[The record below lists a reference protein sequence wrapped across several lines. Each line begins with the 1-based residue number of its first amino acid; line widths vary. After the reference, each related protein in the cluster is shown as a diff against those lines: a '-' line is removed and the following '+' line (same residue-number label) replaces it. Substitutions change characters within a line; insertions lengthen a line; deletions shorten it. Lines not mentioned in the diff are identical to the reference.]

1 MEWLKKMNAAI
12 EFVDANINKKID
24 YKKAAQI
31 ACCSLSRFQNMF
43 LFISDI
49 TLSEYVRR
57 RRMALSAKELID
69 SEIKII
75 DLALKYGYESPEA
88 FTRSFKAFHGISPSD
103 SRKFKKFIDYPKIS
117 VQIQITGGHFNMES
131 PSKMKAYKD
140 ILVKVERVSFP
151 ESFKAV
157 GLPYKDGFANIDDYH
172 ENYKDKVRNKYE
184 PYMEIGMGLSYDEG
198 GDYIFGCRVHSLDD
212 YIKGMTAV
220 DTGFKNFA
228 VVTFRSESF
237 MKLVGGEDGPGEG
250 MQTASEYINNVWLPE
265 HIDDVELYKPDEIEH
280 KVFKMNDGSIVG
292 GCHPIEIYID
302 TGDANPEMCYYIPLK
317 NKQAKEEVQ

>member
-1 MEWLKKMNAAI
+1 MEWLKRMNAAI
-12 EFVDANINKKID
+12 EFVDENINEKTD
-24 YKKAAQI
+24 YRKAAEI

-49 TLSEYVRR
+49 PLSEYVRR
-57 RRMALSAKELID
+57 RRMALSAKELIG

-103 SRKFKKFIDYPKIS
+103 SRRFKKFIDYPKIS

-131 PSKMKAYKD
+131 PNKMKAYKD
-140 ILVKVERVSFP
+140 ILVKVERVSYA

-157 GLPYKDGFANIDDYH
+157 GLPYRKGFANIGDYH
-172 ENYKDKVRNKYE
+172 ENYRDKVRNKYE
-184 PYMEIGMGLSYDEG
+184 PTMEIGMGLSYDEG
-198 GDYIFGCRVHSLDD
+198 GDYIFGCRVTSLDD
-212 YIKGMTAV
+212 CIEGMVAV

-250 MQTASEYINNVWLPE
+250 MQTANEYINNVWLPE
-265 HIDDVELYKPDEIEH
+265 NMGDIDLYKPGEIEH
-280 KVFKMNDGSIVG
+280 KVFKMNNGNIVG
-292 GCHPIEIYID
+292 GCYPIEVYID
-302 TGDANPEMCYYIPLK
+302 AGDTNPEMCYYIPLMDK
-317 NKQAKEEVQ
+317 